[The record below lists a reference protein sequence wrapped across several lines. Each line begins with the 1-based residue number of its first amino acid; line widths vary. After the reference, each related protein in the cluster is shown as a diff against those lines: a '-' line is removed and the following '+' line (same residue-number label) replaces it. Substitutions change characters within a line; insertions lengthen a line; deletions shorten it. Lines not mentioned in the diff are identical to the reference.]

1 MTDLALPARLIRAGL
16 LRLSNVSY
24 KIVLTNIYCQ
34 VFLFF
39 SVLFYEMNII

>member
-24 KIVLTNIYCQ
+24 KIVLNNIYCQ
-34 VFLFF
+34 VFFF